1 LAKSAPRRDVLDHV
15 REYPARKGDAVF
27 VPGGTV
33 HALGAGITLLE
44 VQENADT
51 THRFYDWDRLGLDG
65 KPREIGVEAAIASTT
80 CGGEQ
85 ARPCSAQLEEVAK
98 GVMSAALV
106 DAPSFAMDLYEID
119 GSMTFDT
126 HSLAL
131 VHVVVAGRG
140 TFVADLEPRSRIDI
154 GPGDTWLVPASLGR
168 HTISSAGG
176 PLRIIRVT
184 TRA

>member
-1 LAKSAPRRDVLDHV
+1 
-15 REYPARKGDAVF
+15 
-27 VPGGTV
+27 V

-65 KPREIGVEAAIASTT
+65 KPREIQIEAAVASTT

-85 ARPCSAQLEEVAK
+85 ARPCSAPLEEAAK
-98 GVMSAALV
+98 GVKTAALV
-106 DAPSFAMDLYEID
+106 DAPSFAMDLFEID

-131 VHVVVAGRG
+131 IHVVVGGHGR
-140 TFVADLEPRSRIDI
+140 FVADVEPRSLIDMN
-154 GPGDTWLVPASLGR
+154 PGDTWLVPASLGR

>member
-1 LAKSAPRRDVLDHV
+1 
-15 REYPARKGDAVF
+15 
-27 VPGGTV
+27 
-33 HALGAGITLLE
+33 
-44 VQENADT
+44 
-51 THRFYDWDRLGLDG
+51 
-65 KPREIGVEAAIASTT
+65 
-80 CGGEQ
+80 
-85 ARPCSAQLEEVAK
+85 
-98 GVMSAALV
+98 
-106 DAPSFAMDLYEID
+106 MDLYEID

-140 TFVADLEPRSRIDI
+140 TFVADLEPRARIDI